1 MLKTNISDLTGS
13 FRIYRKSVFN
23 ELIKS
28 IKNGGYAF
36 QMEIMIRALDK
47 DYKIE
52 EIPITFVDRI
62 MGKSKLGF
70 SEIVT
75 YFKTVMNLYFTL

>member
-1 MLKTNISDLTGS
+1 
-13 FRIYRKSVFN
+13 
-23 ELIKS
+23 
-28 IKNGGYAF
+28 
-36 QMEIMIRALDK
+36 MEIMIRALDK